1 MSLSPTPYK
10 NTKDTNESGYL
21 RVTPQAMKTTSG
33 PSYRDIYN
41 YIDENSDQ
49 SLDNLSHQCQV
60 DFGCTK
66 EMFSQAIQA
75 YIISSN

>member
-1 MSLSPTPYK
+1 MSLSPTSYK
-10 NTKDTNESGYL
+10 NTKDTNDSGQIFNI
-21 RVTPQAMKTTSG
+21 PNSMKIVSG